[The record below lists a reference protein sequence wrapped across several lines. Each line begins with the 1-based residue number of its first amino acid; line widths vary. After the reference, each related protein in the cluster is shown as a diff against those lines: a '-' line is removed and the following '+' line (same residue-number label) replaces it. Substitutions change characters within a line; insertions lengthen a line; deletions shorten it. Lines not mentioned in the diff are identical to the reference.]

1 MTQAA
6 FQQQLKTAFE
16 NERDQVAA
24 QCSKEVNFESLN
36 TAIVNFYRRLDN
48 TITGVSTHIEQ
59 DIQCQ
64 EGCSYC
70 CHFRVD
76 VSANEV
82 FAIVEHV
89 RSNFTSDQLEKLV
102 QKATHNKTK
111 LELLSQAKR
120 IVTNI
125 ACPLLED
132 NTCSIYSMRPSMCRK
147 MHSTNV
153 ESCQHSYD
161 NPEDKN
167 IENAEHPVLS
177 AITMT
182 MLTAAREGF
191 SALGLDKTVYDL
203 NDVLI
208 AALSDSK
215 YKKRWLNAKKAFP

>member
-1 MTQAA
+1 MTQQP

-24 QCSKEVNFESLN
+24 QCGKEVDYESLN
-36 TAIVNFYRRLDN
+36 TATINFYRRLDS
-48 TITGVSTHIEQ
+48 TITGVSEHIEET
-59 DIQCQ
+59 IQCQ
-64 EGCSYC
+64 SGCSYC

-82 FAIVEHV
+82 FAIVKHV
-89 RSNFTSDQLEKLV
+89 HSTFTADMLEKLV
-102 QKATHNKTK
+102 EKATNNKKK
-111 LELLSQAKR
+111 LDILSQGKR

-132 NTCSIYSMRPSMCRK
+132 NVCSIYTMRPSMCRK

-153 ESCQHSYD
+153 EACIHSYD

-167 IENAEHPVLS
+167 VENAEHPVLS

-203 NDVLI
+203 NEVLI
-208 AALSDSK
+208 TALSDNK
-215 YKKRWLNAKKAFP
+215 YKKRWLNGKKAFP